1 MIPAAALV
9 PALVLPTFAALMYF
23 VIAAGHW
30 SAALIY
36 GGTKV
41 AMVVW
46 PFVVGWRWDWPPPLT
61 RQQPW
66 SRIAAEGLLLGLLMG
81 GAIIVAALGPLAW
94 LLDVAAPRIAE
105 KVAEF
110 NLSTPTAYVTMA
122 LVISV
127 VHSAFEEWYWRW
139 FAVGHLHQRVRPTM
153 AHLLGGLAFAGHHVV
168 VLWVYAGPVAGILL
182 GLVVGGA
189 GMCWSLLHRRHGSL
203 LGAWI
208 AHACCDVAIMLLG
221 WWALHP
227 TAT

>member
-1 MIPAAALV
+1 MVPVAALV

-23 VIAAGHW
+23 VITAGHW
-30 SAALIY
+30 SAAVIY

-41 AMVVW
+41 AMVAW
-46 PFVVGWRWDWPPPLT
+46 PFIVGWRWGWPPPLT
-61 RQQPW
+61 RRHPW

-81 GAIIVAALGPLAW
+81 GAIIVAALGPLVW

-110 NLSTPTAYVTMA
+110 NLTTPTAYLTMA

-139 FAVGHLHQRVRPTM
+139 FAVGHLHQRVRPGL
-153 AHLLGGLAFAGHHVV
+153 AHVLGGLAFAGHHVV
-168 VLWVYAGPVAGILL
+168 VLWIYAGPVAGIAL

-189 GMCWSLLHRRHGSL
+189 GMCWSLFQRRHGSL

-227 TAT
+227 TVA